1 MDGPLI
7 TPRSA
12 LIVLLALL
20 AAGTAGLFA
29 YLSTRDPFS
38 ALLVAG
44 TAAGGATL
52 FFQKVIAE
60 R

>member
-20 AAGTAGLFA
+20 TAGAAGLAS
-29 YLSTRDPFS
+29 YLSARDPFS
-38 ALLVAG
+38 AFLVAG
-44 TAAGGATL
+44 ATAGGAIL
-52 FFQKVIAE
+52 FFQKIIAE
-60 R
+60 K

>member
-1 MDGPLI
+1 MDSPLI

-20 AAGTAGLFA
+20 TAGAAGLTS
-29 YLSTRDPFS
+29 YLSNRDPFS

-44 TAAGGATL
+44 TAAAGATL
-52 FFQKVIAE
+52 FFQKIIAE
-60 R
+60 K